1 MGETGAS
8 VGQLTFEMLKYEKN
22 NAVAGIICS
31 DCGNAY
37 EVDDTLGYVQH
48 TSDPI
53 PASTSKWI
61 GSIQKPS
68 TEICGGRLGEM
79 IEHVQWCSNE
89 MQQIKF
95 EISQQLML

>member
-1 MGETGAS
+1 
-8 VGQLTFEMLKYEKN
+8 MLKYEKN
-22 NAVAGIICS
+22 NAVAEIICS
-31 DCGNAY
+31 DCRNVY

-48 TSDPI
+48 ASDPI

-61 GSIQKPS
+61 RSIHKPS
-68 TEICGGRLGEM
+68 TEICGGCFSEM